1 VTKISGVG
9 RVRPGIRSSTRAF
22 STLVAWSLSLTLVLT
37 NSIAWPAKAASAPLS
52 GIIGDEDHRLPME
65 PDRWPWSSIG
75 RLNRAGSGF
84 CTATLIGPRQVL
96 TAAHCLYDARVQRWV
111 SPAEIHF
118 IAGYA
123 RGEYLAHAV
132 GKAFSVAPNYVFD
145 HKPGRG
151 DLARDWV
158 VLTLNETVPL
168 KPIAWRV
175 LSNDSL
181 AAAMARGQ
189 LVRAGYGRD
198 RAHLLSMHRG
208 CSIIETIQEG
218 AVLLHRCD
226 SVQGD
231 SGSPLLLFENGNPV
245 IIGIHVA
252 ILQRGDVRLGA
263 AVAAGAFD
271 AAARRALQSN

>member
-1 VTKISGVG
+1 VTRASGGG
-9 RVRPGIRSSTRAF
+9 RVRSGMRSSMRAF
-22 STLVAWSLSLTLVLT
+22 AAIGIGSLGLTLVLL
-37 NSIAWPAKAASAPLS
+37 NSAAFSRHAVSAPLS
-52 GIIGDEDHRLPME
+52 GIIGDEDHRLPVE

-96 TAAHCLYDARVQRWV
+96 TAAHCLYDMRVQRWV
-111 SPAEIHF
+111 SPEEIHF

-123 RGEYLAHAV
+123 RGEYLAHAI
-132 GKAFSVAPNYVFD
+132 GKAFSVAPDYVFD

-158 VLTLNETVPL
+158 IVTLNETVPL

-181 AAAMARGQ
+181 VATLARGQ

-208 CSIIETIQEG
+208 CSIVETIQDG

-231 SGSPLLLFENGNPV
+231 SGSPLLLFENGTPV

-252 ILQRGDVRLGA
+252 VLRRGDVRLGA
-263 AVAAGAFD
+263 AVATGAFD
-271 AAARRALQSN
+271 AAAQRALQSN